1 MTTQIKRLNRITL
14 PQTVVDELGLGEG
27 DDLLIEVLDGRIT
40 LIPAMTI
47 PRDEA
52 YLFTPEWQTRIRE
65 AEEDIREGRIHE
77 ASNAAEMLRQLNEA

>member
-1 MTTQIKRLNRITL
+1 VTTQLKRLNRVTL
-14 PQTVVDELGLGEG
+14 PQNVVDELGLGEG

-52 YLFTPEWQTRIRE
+52 YLFTPEWQARIRE
-65 AEEDIREGRIHE
+65 AEEDIREGRVHE
-77 ASNAAEMLRQLNEA
+77 ATSATEMLRRLNEA